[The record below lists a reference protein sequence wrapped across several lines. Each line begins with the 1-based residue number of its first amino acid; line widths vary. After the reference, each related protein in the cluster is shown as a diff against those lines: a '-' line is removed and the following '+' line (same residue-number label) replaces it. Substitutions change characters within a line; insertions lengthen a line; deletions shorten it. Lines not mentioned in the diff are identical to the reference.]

1 MQTTF
6 FRFNIKYRF
15 HLVDLQCDVNSLTN
29 KPLGSAQLKLRSDD
43 EAAIKSLQQKLKKVG
58 IYMTAKETKIGKNNN
73 YVENPTVDWRDQNL
87 QREEKRLTVLSTFVT
102 HSSKFIG
109 DL

>member
-1 MQTTF
+1 
-6 FRFNIKYRF
+6 
-15 HLVDLQCDVNSLTN
+15 
-29 KPLGSAQLKLRSDD
+29 
-43 EAAIKSLQQKLKKVG
+43 
-58 IYMTAKETKIGKNNN
+58 MTAKETKIGKNNN